1 MTRGDQGEQEDRMS
15 EGFHSTGSG
24 GGEPQNNPAA
34 EAAGPPPASEGTAHQ
49 GAPSAI
55 ASNPTR
61 PDLPV
66 PDMSTPEGLAAAR
79 SVLQRAME
87 IASRQTLQSPEPSW
101 ADERPQS
108 AQAAAGGTSVPAP
121 YESTPGDD
129 SQVLRISSPQTT
141 GVHFQ
146 PTGAEASNFGPT
158 WGGLYSSPPSQS
170 AAPLQPTMPTW
181 SNSPV
186 YGGAATPQTPGPTP
200 RMRTAI
206 AAYGGYALQDAATP
220 KDMQN
225 APPPTSSMPSSRSVP
240 PSRSVPTP
248 ATGTATSTYR
258 TRNVPRA
265 YPQSGVA
272 EAAQD
277 CEGNDEW
284 SGERTAENDEDLE
297 ASRPQEDG
305 RRERYDVEECTTL
318 EGVGEE
324 LPEAEGNA
332 RLEEES
338 VLSEDSRDY
347 HEGDEC
353 SPGDKNEDEDDELAS
368 SETLAALG
376 TDEDTTIE
384 DRPEET
390 TTTTTES
397 ATAGG
402 RETTTCSSINVC
414 NGENCHSLENHPR
427 KIEPVTYGMTTE
439 RGPLPV
445 ENGEEVPP
453 PGEGPAEGSLPTQPY
468 SDEPS
473 GENDTDPEGAPSA
486 AHESALPEHHRLFSE
501 DELDALEE
509 NASPRAKPEL
519 EEKEAP
525 SPGAVAA
532 AGPPETGEVE
542 YEERVAS
549 VRPAKVPNA
558 TLVSEA
564 EVASN
569 ICVTFSRTTS
579 PEDAASGGR
588 PDYLSGYGAWCVQ

>member
-1 MTRGDQGEQEDRMS
+1 MKALCRR
-15 EGFHSTGSG
+15 
-24 GGEPQNNPAA
+24 
-34 EAAGPPPASEGTAHQ
+34 
-49 GAPSAI
+49 
-55 ASNPTR
+55 R
-61 PDLPV
+61 PRTLP
-66 PDMSTPEGLAAAR
+66 R
-79 SVLQRAME
+79 
-87 IASRQTLQSPEPSW
+87 
-101 ADERPQS
+101 
-108 AQAAAGGTSVPAP
+108 
-121 YESTPGDD
+121 
-129 SQVLRISSPQTT
+129 
-141 GVHFQ
+141 
-146 PTGAEASNFGPT
+146 
-158 WGGLYSSPPSQS
+158 
-170 AAPLQPTMPTW
+170 APLVKARLRL
-181 SNSPV
+181 SNEE
-186 YGGAATPQTPGPTP
+186 G
-200 RMRTAI
+200 MREGRRVSLLPLA
-206 AAYGGYALQDAATP
+206 
-220 KDMQN
+220 
-225 APPPTSSMPSSRSVP
+225 R
-240 PSRSVPTP
+240 
-248 ATGTATSTYR
+248 GTTL
-258 TRNVPRA
+258 
-265 YPQSGVA
+265 G
-272 EAAQD
+272 
-277 CEGNDEW
+277 GNDEW

-305 RRERYDVEECTTL
+305 RRERYDEEECTTL

-402 RETTTCSSINVC
+402 RETSTCSSINVC

-445 ENGEEVPP
+445 ENVEEVPP

-468 SDEPS
+468 SEEPS
-473 GENDTDPEGAPSA
+473 GENGTDPEGAPSA

-519 EEKEAP
+519 EEYDKEIEERLFPLDEIELKKKVALNTARAREPTLEELSDLLQLPVEVLERTREASPGEFSTPEYWLEWYRRTLAAFNEAKRANRDSRKEAP

-532 AGPPETGEVE
+532 AGPPETGEVG

-579 PEDAASGGR
+579 PEDAASGGTPGLPFR
-588 PDYLSGYGAWCVQ
+588 LRSLVRSVTYALVMEGEARSESEGNVPVSSYWSWPAYSATAYWIRY